1 MTGSIIIY
9 GGNKKQR
16 QEKVLEVIE
25 KTVEELVDLENLSKE
40 PDVKIIEVEEDKK
53 SIGIEKS
60 REIVNFLQEKP
71 FSMKYK
77 IVVVFDADRMTTQA
91 QNTLLKTL
99 EEPPSYAIILLTTKA
114 ENSLIETV
122 LSRCRKVKV
131 ERSGNE
137 IDYAEKGIKEVLK
150 MSLGER
156 LEFISELS
164 KEDKEIIVE
173 ILEEWIG
180 EERGEMI
187 KIKVIEK
194 AKNKSMNIKYILSV
208 LKDLEDTNINTK
220 LALENLVLNLI

>member
-25 KTVEELVDLENLSKE
+25 KNVKELVDLESLSKK
-40 PDVKIIEVEEDKK
+40 PDVKIVEVEEDKK